1 VHYLSPGGVICP
13 QSRGELTVSYSD
25 EPSAGGAT
33 NSGYTASITVDINT
47 SRLSTPAAAFV
58 GLLSVA
64 AGLGVGHLV
73 AGLVSSTTSPF
84 LAVGSTAIDLTPI
97 GLKDFAVRTFGTYD
111 KTVLL
116 VGMAVV
122 IGLVGVVVGLLS
134 RRSRTPGLV
143 LIMVLGTLVTAAVTT
158 RPKAGLLDFLA
169 PLAALIASV
178 ATFVV
183 LHERGRTSGAQ
194 ATDGATVGMPRRTL
208 LTGSAVVAAGA
219 GIAAAGGQ
227 LLAGRSA
234 VEASRAAVGRIAPT
248 VAAPPIPA
256 GADFAADGSPS
267 FITPNRDFYRIDVNL
282 TLPRLRAED
291 WRLRVHGM
299 VDRELTLNWADLTSR
314 RLIER
319 PVTMLCVSNEVGGP
333 YISTALFT
341 GVPLADILTETGV
354 RPGADQVFTTSVDG
368 WTCGSPTTVLADPAH
383 HAMLVIGMNG
393 EPLPIEHGF
402 PVRMIVPGLY
412 GFVSGTKWIT
422 DMELTTFAAHQA
434 YWLQRGWAQRAPIK
448 TMSRID
454 SPSALARINPNTPI
468 TGIAWAQT
476 RGIDKVEVRLDHGQW
491 QPAELS
497 TEVNLD
503 TWRMFRLRGHWEPGH
518 HLAEVRA
525 TDKTGYTQTADRT
538 SPIPDGASGW
548 HSVQFT
554 VSEQGSSRAHES

>member
-1 VHYLSPGGVICP
+1 M
-13 QSRGELTVSYSD
+13 
-25 EPSAGGAT
+25 
-33 NSGYTASITVDINT
+33 T
-47 SRLSTPAAAFV
+47 STRLPVPIAALV
-58 GLLSVA
+58 GLLSMVV
-64 AGLGVGHLV
+64 GLATGHLV
-73 AGLVSSTTSPF
+73 GGFISPTASPF
-84 LAVGSTAIDLTPI
+84 LAVGSSAIDLSPLW
-97 GLKDFAVRTFGTYD
+97 LKDFAVRTFGTYD

-122 IGLVGVVVGLLS
+122 IGSVGVVVGLLS

-143 LIMVLGTLVTAAVTT
+143 LLVVLGTLVTAAVTT
-158 RPKAGLLDFLA
+158 RPKAGLFDPLA
-169 PLAALIASV
+169 PLVALLTSV
-178 ATFVV
+178 GTFVV
-183 LHERGRTSGAQ
+183 LHRLSWLSQQPAGGGVAGVS
-194 ATDGATVGMPRRTL
+194 RRRL
-208 LTGSAVVAAGA
+208 LVGSAAVAAGA

-267 FITPNRDFYRIDVNL
+267 FITPNRDFYRVDVNL

-291 WRLRVHGM
+291 WRLRLHGM

-319 PVTMLCVSNEVGGP
+319 PVTMTCVSNEVGGP
-333 YISTALFT
+333 YISTATFT
-341 GVPLADILTETGV
+341 GVPLADILTEAGV
-354 RPGADQVFTTSVDG
+354 RPGADQIFTTSVDG
-368 WTCGSPTTVLADPAH
+368 WTCGSPTTVLADPAR

-422 DMELTTFAAHQA
+422 DMELTTFDAHQA
-434 YWLQRGWAQRAPIK
+434 YWPQRGWAQRAPIK

-454 SPSALARINPNTPI
+454 SPGPFGRVNPDTPI

-476 RGIDKVEVRLDHGQW
+476 RGIEKVEVRLDRGPW

-503 TWRMFRLRGHWEPGH
+503 SWRMFRLRGRWEPGH

-525 TDKTGYTQTADRT
+525 TDKTRYTQTADRT

-554 VSEQGSSRAHES
+554 VL